1 MNKYES
7 NIMVNTVI
15 MKVFYVVIVLVN
27 LLLPYHRDWHWSF
40 SIFQLAIVITW
51 FFGLM
56 GGLGYFNQ
64 NTPILPLGII
74 RILQIGLYLLFKHK
88 AVNWIIIG
96 IYLALDATFL
106 LFLLFD
112 KANYEYVEENRDGN

>member
-40 SIFQLAIVITW
+40 Q
-51 FFGLM
+51 
-56 GGLGYFNQ
+56 
-64 NTPILPLGII
+64 
-74 RILQIGLYLLFKHK
+74 
-88 AVNWIIIG
+88 
-96 IYLALDATFL
+96 D
-106 LFLLFD
+106 
-112 KANYEYVEENRDGN
+112 

>member
-40 SIFQLAIVITW
+40 SIFQLAIVECEA
-51 FFGLM
+51 FC
-56 GGLGYFNQ
+56 
-64 NTPILPLGII
+64 
-74 RILQIGLYLLFKHK
+74 YLL
-88 AVNWIIIG
+88 
-96 IYLALDATFL
+96 
-106 LFLLFD
+106 
-112 KANYEYVEENRDGN
+112 